1 MINCINVGNNHA
13 KLKQEMKNTK
23 LLLDYQDP
31 KLLIA
36 VLVFF
41 ITCFL
46 FLWEIISYFQSA
58 EQTLTT
64 TTVATKSAQEELR
77 NDSPLFKVPLFGDYV
92 PTNLA
97 DAEIK
102 QSMLDLEIVGI
113 MFDDDPKHSQ
123 VIIRAGGGQ
132 EKIYSVGDSL
142 PGDVVIKK
150 ISTNGVVVLHNGA
163 LESLS
168 LPKNE
173 LIFEAPAKPLIEEK
187 N

>member
-1 MINCINVGNNHA
+1 
-13 KLKQEMKNTK
+13 MKNK
-23 LLLDYQDP
+23 FLLNYNDP

-46 FLWEIISYFQSA
+46 FLWEIIGYFQS
-58 EQTLTT
+58 TGKIV
-64 TTVATKSAQEELR
+64 VATKLINQHTQESLR
-77 NDSPLFKVPLFGDYV
+77 SNSPLFTVPLFGDYV
-92 PTNLA
+92 PANLD

-102 QSMLDLEIVGI
+102 QSMLDVEVVGI
-113 MFDDDPKHSQ
+113 MFDSKKEHSQ

-132 EKIYSVGDSL
+132 EKIYSIGDSL
-142 PGDVVIKK
+142 PGGAVIKR
-150 ISTNGVVVLHNGA
+150 ISANGVVVLHNGV

-173 LIFEAPAKPLIEEK
+173 LLFEAPAKPLIEDK
-187 N
+187 